1 MLLGLDCCNVCSAG
15 PGGRDQ
21 VYVNSSHPS
30 SPVAGAN
37 GNVGARLSEESLKAH
52 AAGKAKAKAKAK
64 SGGSSAGGGT
74 TPSSPTSLAAAKSR
88 TPTKA
93 SALAIGTGASASSP
107 SAASAAASAAMAL
120 MGLGG
125 ASSPSAAASKAT
137 PKSSATG
144 GVASVLAA
152 KSKGFGRG
160 GSTSSE
166 MLAAPA
172 EDKTEWVL
180 QTPLED
186 ADRVVQTAVRPK
198 GRSQPAPGGPGG
210 VSNHD
215 VKGKE
220 GSGMLSPTSDRFRS
234 AALNFSKSASL
245 LSRSFLSQSSVTNLL
260 SDEDD

>member
-15 PGGRDQ
+15 LGGRDQ
-21 VYVNSSHPS
+21 VYVNSSHTS

-37 GNVGARLSEESLKAH
+37 GNVGARLSEESLKAQ
-52 AAGKAKAKAKAK
+52 AAGKAKAKAK

-74 TPSSPTSLAAAKSR
+74 SPSSPTSLAAAKSR
-88 TPTKA
+88 TPAKGG
-93 SALAIGTGASASSP
+93 ALAAGTGPSASSP
-107 SAASAAASAAMAL
+107 SAASAAASAAVSLLA
-120 MGLGG
+120 LGG
-125 ASSPSAAASKAT
+125 GSNPSAAASKAT
-137 PKSSATG
+137 PKSSAIG

-198 GRSQPAPGGPGG
+198 GRNQPAQGGPGG
-210 VSNHD
+210 VSSRD

-220 GSGMLSPTSDRFRS
+220 GSGMLSPPSDRFRS
-234 AALNFSKSASL
+234 AALTFSKSATL

-260 SDEDD
+260 SDDDDD